1 VASAVWVWRFTLLP
15 QPGPLGGA
23 PVAVKDNLD
32 VAGLPTTAGSRVL
45 RGAPPA
51 ARHAAALRRL
61 LRAGAR
67 VVGRTNMTE
76 LAYSGL
82 GQNPHYGTPENPRFP
97 GRLPGGSSSGSAAAV
112 AGGRVRLAVGTDTGG
127 SVRIPAAFQGIY
139 GFKPTNGFVSTQGVV
154 PLSPTLDVV
163 GPMAADLAGLW
174 RLFAALLGAPA
185 EAFPAS
191 RSRRFSFLVPEDLT
205 AGLDPA
211 VAQAFGALLDRIRE
225 RGHRVEV
232 GRPEVFQRILEL
244 YRAHGPLAAHEAYR
258 LWGPLAQK
266 EGRRMDPRVVERILE
281 AERFNDADYR
291 ETLSAHRAWPPAFW
305 RAVAE
310 YDALLAPT
318 VAVLP
323 PDRKVLEDPAAFR
336 QANARA
342 LRNTMFFNFLKGPAL
357 SFPIAPGVGAML
369 AGPPGSDRA
378 LFALARAL
386 GA

>member
-1 VASAVWVWRFTLLP
+1 MNNAVWVWRFRLLP
-15 QPGPLGGA
+15 GPGPLAGA
-23 PVAVKDNLD
+23 PVAVKDNLA

-45 RGAPPA
+45 RDAPPA
-51 ARHAAALRRL
+51 PRHAAALRRL

-82 GQNPHYGTPENPRFP
+82 GQNPHYGTPENPLFP

-112 AGGRVRLAVGTDTGG
+112 AGGAVRLAVGTDTGG

-139 GFKPTNGFVSTQGVV
+139 GFKPTNGLVPTHGVV

-163 GPMAADLAGLW
+163 GPMAADLPGLW
-174 RLFAALLGAPA
+174 GLFAALLGAPG
-185 EAFPAS
+185 EAFPAF
-191 RSRRFSFLVPEDLT
+191 SRRLSLLVPGDLT
-205 AGLDPA
+205 EGLDPA
-211 VAQAFGALLDRIRE
+211 VGQAFWALVERLRA

-232 GRPEVFQRILEL
+232 GRPAVFQRILEL

-258 LWGPLAQK
+258 LWGPLAQE

-281 AERFNDADYR
+281 AERFNEADYR

-305 RAVAE
+305 REVAE

-318 VAVLP
+318 VATLP
-323 PDRKVLEDPAAFR
+323 PKREVLEDPAAFR
-336 QANARA
+336 RANARV

-369 AGPPGSDRA
+369 AGPPGSDRG
-378 LFALARAL
+378 LFAWARSL

>member
-1 VASAVWVWRFTLLP
+1 LRGERVAI
-15 QPGPLGGA
+15 
-23 PVAVKDNLD
+23 KDSLA

-45 RGAPPA
+45 RDAPPA
-51 ARHAAALRRL
+51 PRHAAALWRL

-67 VVGRTNMTE
+67 IGRTNMTE

-82 GQNPHYGTPENPRFP
+82 GQNPHYGTPENPLFP
-97 GRLPGGSSSGSAAAV
+97 GRLPGGSSSGSATAV
-112 AGGRVRLAVGTDTGG
+112 AEGAVRLAVGTDTGG

-139 GFKPTNGFVSTQGVV
+139 GFKPTNGLVPTRGVV

-163 GPMAADLAGLW
+163 GPMAADLPGLW
-174 RLFAALLGAPA
+174 RLFAALLGAPG
-185 EAFPAS
+185 EAFPS
-191 RSRRFSFLVPEDLT
+191 VLSRRFSFLVPEDLT
-205 AGLDPA
+205 EGLDPA
-211 VAQAFGALLDRIRE
+211 VERAFGALVERIRA
-225 RGHRVEV
+225 RGHRVDV
-232 GRPEVFQRILEL
+232 GRPAVFRRIAEL

-258 LWGPLAQK
+258 LWGALAQE

-281 AERFNDADYR
+281 AVRFNEADYR

-305 RAVAE
+305 REVAE

-323 PDRKVLEDPAAFR
+323 PDGKVLENPAAFR
-336 QANARA
+336 RANARV

-369 AGPPGSDRA
+369 AGPPGSDRR
-378 LFALARAL
+378 LFALVRAL
-386 GA
+386 AA